1 MASDISLSSA
11 TRSNLLSLQR
21 TTDLIGRTQE
31 RLSTGKKV
39 NSAVDDA
46 LSFFNARSLNNRAS
60 DLTSIKDGIA
70 EGIQVLTATT
80 DALTSVEDI
89 LTQMKAV
96 ATSAKATSAADSTT
110 RNKLS
115 SQFNEL
121 RSQVDHLVNDASY
134 NGVNLIKSG
143 ADTLTVKFSEDNSAS
158 PKREL
163 TITGEASDASA
174 LNVMKATTNAT
185 AANSAT
191 GVGAGWGIST
201 GGSTG
206 HSARLDSVISEIDS
220 ALSTV
225 RTTAQTF
232 GTNASLLQIRQ
243 EFTENL
249 VTTLESGAAQ
259 LVNADLNEE
268 SANMTSLQTRQSLGA
283 ISLSIAQQSEQSILR
298 LF

>member
-89 LTQMKAV
+89 LGQMKAV
-96 ATSAKATSAADSTT
+96 ATSAKSTSAADSAT

-143 ADTLTVKFSEDNSAS
+143 ADTLTVKFSEDNTAS

-163 TITGEASDASA
+163 TVKGEASSASA
-174 LNVMKATTNAT
+174 LGVKSATTGS
-185 AANSAT
+185 AAAAGST
-191 GVGAGWGIST
+191 GAGWGIST
-201 GGSTG
+201 GTHAS
-206 HSARLDSVISEIDS
+206 RLDSVISEIDS